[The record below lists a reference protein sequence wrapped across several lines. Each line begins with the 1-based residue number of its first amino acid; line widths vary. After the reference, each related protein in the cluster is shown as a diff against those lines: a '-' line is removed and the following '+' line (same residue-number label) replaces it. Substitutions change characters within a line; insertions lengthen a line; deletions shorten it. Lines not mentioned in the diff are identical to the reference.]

1 MTKTQCTTAEEVI
14 FDATLQAI
22 ASGRSI
28 AQRWPDTPIED
39 GKGFD
44 RQLSGTLGR
53 LLQGSVFAAEDE
65 LHLHMMLDA
74 IRFTLDGYR
83 SGYGAYFLREDTS
96 NDPLF
101 DADAEAARRLGE
113 ELKRFLRK
121 RQYVI
126 DAVRAEREVAALR
139 TKLQ

>member
-1 MTKTQCTTAEEVI
+1 MTRTQCTTTEEAI

-28 AQRWPDTPIED
+28 AHRWPDTPIED
-39 GKGFD
+39 GKSFD

-53 LLQGSVFAAEDE
+53 LRQGTVFAAEDE

-74 IRFTLDGYR
+74 VRFTLDGYR
-83 SGYGAYFLREDTS
+83 AGYGAYFLREDTS
-96 NDPLF
+96 DDPLL
-101 DADAEAARRLGE
+101 DADAEAARRRGE
-113 ELKRFLRK
+113 ELKLFLRR

-126 DAVRAEREVAALR
+126 DAVRAEREIVLLR
-139 TKLQ
+139 KY